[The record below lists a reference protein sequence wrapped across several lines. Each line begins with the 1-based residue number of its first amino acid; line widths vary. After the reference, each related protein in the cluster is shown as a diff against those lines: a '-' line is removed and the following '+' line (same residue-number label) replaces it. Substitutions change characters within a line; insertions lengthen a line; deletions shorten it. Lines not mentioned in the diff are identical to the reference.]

1 MGRDVAG
8 QCVHMKAGP
17 ATGRGKIVNIE
28 EETDRHVRSRTIAE
42 WTLMNKYLI
51 AAAISLLASSAFAVS
66 RYEIT
71 NVTCETVQALIRTEG
86 AVILVYRSTGILG
99 LPIYDRYVQGQQY
112 CPSGEV
118 ARGAGVPT
126 VDKKYCPVRKCVESE
141 IFRAR

>member
-1 MGRDVAG
+1 
-8 QCVHMKAGP
+8 
-17 ATGRGKIVNIE
+17 
-28 EETDRHVRSRTIAE
+28 
-42 WTLMNKYLI
+42 MNKYLI

-86 AVILVYRSTGILG
+86 AAILVYRSTGILG
-99 LPIYDRYVQGQQY
+99 LPIYDRYVLGQQY

>member
-1 MGRDVAG
+1 
-8 QCVHMKAGP
+8 MK
-17 ATGRGKIVNIE
+17 K
-28 EETDRHVRSRTIAE
+28 D
-42 WTLMNKYLI
+42 LI

-86 AVILVYRSTGILG
+86 AAILVYRSTGILG

-112 CPSGEV
+112 CLTGEV